1 MMKNQEI
8 LNTLNEIDKYLRDNI
23 KQNCRLKNSDE
34 IYARINILAMQ
45 KLRQELDKKGIQG
58 IIRNRFEQ
66 TENALLYAANKA
78 VLNRDNKYFEWLNQT
93 NKKQPYYIQLY
104 YDVCTGHE
112 SILPSDNPRDY
123 LPDNVPD
130 REMLLYNIEMI
141 QREYEEFR
149 QQDRQ
154 HHRVEEQHKA
164 MTVQKRNPIKSFFE
178 KIFGKGTH
186 NKTKEQEVKNMQQQ
200 NNGHRK
206 YCEELS
212 NYGSYNSKQAQKRH
226 AQPQQTIVIS
236 DLHGDIAK
244 WEWVK
249 QAMSKNPNM
258 KIIILGDAMDR
269 GDYGVEILLQ
279 IKELCD
285 QGKAEYLPGNHDVFA
300 YNYVKT
306 KEILS
311 QLSDSQKM
319 QNRRIV
325 NIAGRELGHLMK
337 NGGEET
343 LEKLDNFSGI
353 VEKEIRNG
361 NIKCNI
367 SRAELINWLGKQPI
381 QKKINS
387 NNVQYALSHA
397 YFDEDL
403 YQHDANFNM
412 EKALSLEI
420 NGKSDLLVNKFKT
433 AMWYREGD
441 AITQYAPVTFPKGC
455 VMVVGHTVQSEIN
468 ISNFQND
475 PYQPVIYI
483 DTGKNAFAGWNISN
497 GKIMEFESR
506 PQYSEGR

>member
-1 MMKNQEI
+1 
-8 LNTLNEIDKYLRDNI
+8 
-23 KQNCRLKNSDE
+23 
-34 IYARINILAMQ
+34 
-45 KLRQELDKKGIQG
+45 
-58 IIRNRFEQ
+58 
-66 TENALLYAANKA
+66 
-78 VLNRDNKYFEWLNQT
+78 
-93 NKKQPYYIQLY
+93 
-104 YDVCTGHE
+104 
-112 SILPSDNPRDY
+112 
-123 LPDNVPD
+123 
-130 REMLLYNIEMI
+130 
-141 QREYEEFR
+141 
-149 QQDRQ
+149 
-154 HHRVEEQHKA
+154 
-164 MTVQKRNPIKSFFE
+164 
-178 KIFGKGTH
+178 
-186 NKTKEQEVKNMQQQ
+186 
-200 NNGHRK
+200 
-206 YCEELS
+206 
-212 NYGSYNSKQAQKRH
+212 
-226 AQPQQTIVIS
+226 
-236 DLHGDIAK
+236 
-244 WEWVK
+244 
-249 QAMSKNPNM
+249 
-258 KIIILGDAMDR
+258 MDR

-285 QGKAEYLPGNHDVFA
+285 QGRAEYLPGNHDVFA

-361 NIKCNI
+361 NIKRNI
-367 SRAELINWLGKQPI
+367 TRAELINWLGKQPI